1 MSERG
6 LVFDTSP
13 RRLAPGWL
21 ATRVRGSRPPA
32 GGPLTLRDIEPP
44 RLPGPDWVPLRPR
57 HAGICGSDVQ
67 QVLLRADTDNPL
79 SGLISFPHVMGHEI
93 AAQVAEEHEDAG
105 AWVAVNPW
113 IGCAVRGREPCPR
126 CRAGS
131 PAHCVHATE
140 PVLAGRSGSGM
151 HLGNVAGLPGGFATR
166 MVAHRSQCVP
176 LPEGLE
182 PAAAV
187 LADPLAVGLH
197 AACRAGIQA
206 TDGTALVLGA
216 GTIGLCVAAAL
227 RERHPRLRVLVS
239 AAWSGQV
246 AEVGELG
253 AEAVPV
259 AAGALV
265 DVLAQRTDAPVVRP
279 WRGKPWLAG
288 GGVDAVIDAVG
299 SAGTLETALRVVRPR
314 GRVVR
319 VGVGRAGRLQSTL
332 AYFKE
337 VEIAGSNGYGPSE
350 LQGALELL
358 AGSRVPHGRWRTHT
372 FPLDDWRHA
381 FEVAATPDRS
391 GAIKV
396 SLEVC

>member
-1 MSERG
+1 VSERG
-6 LVFDTSP
+6 LVFDTSA

-21 ATRVRGSRPPA
+21 ATRLRGARPPA
-32 GGPLTLRDIEPP
+32 GGPLTLRDIDPP
-44 RLPGPDWVPLRPR
+44 QPPGPDWVPLRPR

-67 QVLLRADTDNPL
+67 QVLMRADADNPL

-93 AAQVAEEHEDAG
+93 AAQVAEDHEDAG
-105 AWVAVNPW
+105 SWVAVNPW
-113 IGCAVRGREPCPR
+113 IGCAVRGLEPCPS

-131 PAHCVHATE
+131 PAHCVHVTD
-140 PVLAGRSGSGM
+140 PVLAGRTGSGM

-176 LPEGLE
+176 LPAGLE

-197 AACRAGIQA
+197 AVCQAGVQA

-227 RERHPRLRVLVS
+227 RERHPHLRVLVS

-246 AEVGELG
+246 AEVRELG

-279 WRGKPWLAG
+279 WLGRPWLAG
-288 GGVDAVIDAVG
+288 GGVDTVIDAVG

-332 AYFKE
+332 GYFKE
-337 VEIAGSNGYGPSE
+337 VEVAGSNGYGPAE
-350 LQGALELL
+350 LQTALELL
-358 AGSRVPHGRWRTHT
+358 AEHRILHERWRTHT
-372 FPLDDWRHA
+372 FPLDEWRHA
-381 FEVAATPDRS
+381 FEAAATPHKS

-396 SLEVC
+396 SLDVG